1 MLKQKLKKRLE
12 LEKKYKVHS
21 EKVTNSMK
29 RKRSLSETEQKQTGK
44 LEPKIISPLDN
55 SLREKKVKSINA
67 HNAIY
72 WFC

>member
-29 RKRSLSETEQKQTGK
+29 RKRSLSETEQK
-44 LEPKIISPLDN
+44 
-55 SLREKKVKSINA
+55 
-67 HNAIY
+67 
-72 WFC
+72 